1 MIENSIAFTVHFAM
15 LIVVKLRLTVF
26 QNASFLAFKFCPEW
40 RSERRLYLRPE
51 IFTVNAIVF
60 STKHYYKTLFK
71 PKNIDREH
79 TLRVLVDQYKLSPVS
94 DLWAVHLHL
103 CIAFKFNASEKE
115 RAVFLVFCL
124 VSQTPL
130 TLRVETRANIPWY
143 FARSHIREL
152 EDA

>member
-1 MIENSIAFTVHFAM
+1 MLFIGFLLFPEAFAATHDLIMIENSIAFTVHIAM

-71 PKNIDREH
+71 PKKLDREH
-79 TLRVLVDQYKLSPVS
+79 TPS
-94 DLWAVHLHL
+94 
-103 CIAFKFNASEKE
+103 
-115 RAVFLVFCL
+115 
-124 VSQTPL
+124 
-130 TLRVETRANIPWY
+130 
-143 FARSHIREL
+143 RS
-152 EDA
+152 